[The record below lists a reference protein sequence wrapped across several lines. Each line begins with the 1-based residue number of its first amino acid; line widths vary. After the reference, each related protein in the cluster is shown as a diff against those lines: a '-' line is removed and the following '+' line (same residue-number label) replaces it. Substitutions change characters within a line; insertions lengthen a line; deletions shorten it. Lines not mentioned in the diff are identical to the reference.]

1 MTNGNH
7 PDSGLTSENPKL
19 IKDRVS
25 RLKRAAAIAATI
37 LVAICIVAVL
47 LWRDRPLIDAIDWP
61 EPAFASAADT
71 VTVTW
76 LGVSTLLFDDG
87 ETQILIDG
95 FFSRPSLADI
105 LLKRPVD
112 NDAATINYALN
123 QFRMRHLAAI
133 IPSHSHF
140 DHAMDAG
147 AIANRSSASILG
159 TESTAQIAR
168 GAGVPED
175 QIVVVDSRTSF
186 QFGEFKVT
194 MLPTGHAPIGWRG
207 SVPFDGVIEEPLS
220 TPQAVSAWRMGGA
233 FTVILEHP
241 QGTALVQGSA
251 AYTKYELRDIAADV
265 VFLSVGQLD
274 ALGKDYAELY
284 WQHTVTA
291 TGSHSVYPIHF
302 DDFTKPFGEVVLW
315 PKIVDN
321 FATTSSWLDEFRRRW
336 DSDATLYL
344 PEFGRPIAIFTQTVE
359 DRDPSQAPADL

>member
-1 MTNGNH
+1 M
-7 PDSGLTSENPKL
+7 TSENPKL
-19 IKDRVS
+19 TKVRGPY
-25 RLKRAAAIAATI
+25 LQRAAAIVAAI
-37 LVAICIVAVL
+37 LLVLCTVAML

-61 EPAFASAADT
+61 EPAFASAADPDT

-76 LGVSTLLFDDG
+76 LGVTTLLFDDG

-105 LLKRPVD
+105 LLRRPVD
-112 NDAATINYALN
+112 NDAPTINYALN
-123 QFRMRHLAAI
+123 HFRMRRLAAI
-133 IPSHSHF
+133 IPLHSHF

-175 QIVVVDSRTSF
+175 QITVVDSRTSF
-186 QFGEFKVT
+186 EFGEFKVT
-194 MLPTGHAPIGWRG
+194 LLPIGHAPIGWRG
-207 SVPFDGVIEEPLS
+207 SVPFDGVIDAPLH

-233 FTVILEHP
+233 FSVILEHP
-241 QGTALVQGSA
+241 QGTALVRGSA

-265 VFLSVGQLD
+265 VFLGVGQLD

-302 DDFTKPFGEVVLW
+302 DDFTKPFGAVVLW
-315 PKIVDN
+315 PKIFDN
-321 FATTSSWLDEFRRRW
+321 FSKTSSWLDEFRRRW

-344 PEFGRPIAIFTQTVE
+344 PEFGRPIAIFTPTLQ
-359 DRDPSQAPADL
+359 DPDPAQGPADL